1 MSKNKTQPTQ
11 ISVEEFLQGISPES
25 KQNDCR
31 TICSIMEQ
39 ITGEPPIMWGQMV
52 GFGTYHYKYESG
64 REGDWFTVGFAARKS
79 NITLYIMAG
88 FERYA
93 ELMAQLGKYKTG
105 NSCLHINSLHDI
117 NTDTLKTLIK
127 ESVIFVRNTY
137 PSV

>member
-11 ISVEEFLQGISPES
+11 ISVEEFLQGISPEI

-31 TICSIMEQ
+31 AICSIMEH

-64 REGDWFTVGFAARKS
+64 REGDWFIVGFAARKS

-93 ELMAQLGKYKTG
+93 ELMAQLGKVKTG
-105 NSCLHINSLHDI
+105 NSCLHINSLKDI
-117 NTDTLKTLIK
+117 NTDTLKNLIK
-127 ESVIFVRNTY
+127 ESVHHIKGSY
-137 PSV
+137 P

>member
-1 MSKNKTQPTQ
+1 MTQNKTQPTH

-31 TICSIMEQ
+31 TLCSIMEE
-39 ITGEPPIMWGQMV
+39 ITGEKPIMWGQMV

-79 NITLYIMAG
+79 SITLYIMAG

-105 NSCLHINSLHDI
+105 SSCLYINSLHDI
-117 NTDTLKTLIK
+117 NTNILKTLIR
-127 ESVIFVRNTY
+127 ESVLHINTIY
-137 PSV
+137 P